1 MKLSEN
7 ATKKIL
13 LIEDEKSLR
22 NVLTKLFEHQAYDI
36 RCKEDAFQAAMSIG
50 GKWVPDLIILDWNLS
65 EQPDGPSGK
74 DVLMHLW
81 EDRNT
86 HIPIII
92 FSGFLGSGKV
102 CKDILSLQNEYN
114 EDILKCIPKPEFDK
128 LVDAVNVFFE
138 S

>member
-13 LIEDEKSLR
+13 LIEDEKGLR
-22 NVLTKLFEHQAYDI
+22 NVLTKLFEHQEYDI
-36 RCKEDAFQAAMSIG
+36 RCKEDAFQAAMSMG
-50 GKWVPDLIILDWNLS
+50 GEWVPDLIILDWNLS
-65 EQPDGPSGK
+65 EQPDGQSGK
-74 DVLMHLW
+74 DVIMHLW
-81 EDRNT
+81 EDRSTN
-86 HIPIII
+86 IPIII

-102 CKDILSLQNEYN
+102 CKEILSLQNEYN